1 MSEKFLDSV
10 EFSQEL
16 LFDFY
21 QNVLS
26 LIVTK
31 LSVLDFKYVQRHLL
45 FSPSL

>member
-26 LIVTK
+26 HIVTK
-31 LSVLDFKYVQRHLL
+31 LSVFDIKYIQWYLL
-45 FSPSL
+45 FSPFL